1 LKRYI
6 SVLLI
11 ILNLEA
17 GNKIDLWGIDLD
29 SSQDN
34 NQNIVK
40 EIKDEKPKVIEKV
53 KFEQDYDT
61 AQTKAIDENRYIFLL
76 VTEKSCNWCE
86 KLKSD
91 VLTDQDVAHTLNSNF
106 ISIEVDRDT
115 GYYPYNIGIQGT
127 PSIFILNPD
136 DNHSIKSVTGYRDR
150 DRLLEI
156 LNSSKR

>member
-1 LKRYI
+1 
-6 SVLLI
+6 
-11 ILNLEA
+11 
-17 GNKIDLWGIDLD
+17 
-29 SSQDN
+29 
-34 NQNIVK
+34 
-40 EIKDEKPKVIEKV
+40 
-53 KFEQDYDT
+53 
-61 AQTKAIDENRYIFLL
+61 LL